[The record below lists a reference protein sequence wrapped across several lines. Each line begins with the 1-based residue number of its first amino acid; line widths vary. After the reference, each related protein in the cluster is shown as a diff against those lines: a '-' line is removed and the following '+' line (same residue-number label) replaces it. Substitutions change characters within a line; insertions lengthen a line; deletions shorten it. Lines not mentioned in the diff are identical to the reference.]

1 MHILIIITTP
11 TKPTAFFN
19 IIPHPRTLSTTSP
32 KIFPTTGTAELTID
46 FAVFAVIPSTLLASV
61 PSKDTIPTK
70 IVKIIPKN
78 HNVLDFKNFDN
89 FATWTWSDIF
99 DIMLID
105 AIIKII
111 GINMFWIKFPIKF
124 IKNNIIGSSILVVV
138 MLPVYNISDTNT
150 GINVFI
156 NPIRLFEVC
165 FTKFITSEKLLIIIV
180 TIAMYCT

>member
-1 MHILIIITTP
+1 MA
-11 TKPTAFFN
+11 KPTAFFN

-89 FATWTWSDIF
+89 FAT
-99 DIMLID
+99 
-105 AIIKII
+105 
-111 GINMFWIKFPIKF
+111 
-124 IKNNIIGSSILVVV
+124 
-138 MLPVYNISDTNT
+138 
-150 GINVFI
+150 
-156 NPIRLFEVC
+156 
-165 FTKFITSEKLLIIIV
+165 
-180 TIAMYCT
+180 